1 MDKRDKIIK
10 GLERAFQKLIE
21 FKKYKNSPIIVSRQ
35 GEIVEI
41 LPENATPITYTIQSN
56 GK

>member
-21 FKKYKNSPIIVSRQ
+21 FKKYKNSPIIVSKQ
-35 GEIVEI
+35 GKIIEI
-41 LPENATPITYTIQSN
+41 LPENATPITYTIQNN